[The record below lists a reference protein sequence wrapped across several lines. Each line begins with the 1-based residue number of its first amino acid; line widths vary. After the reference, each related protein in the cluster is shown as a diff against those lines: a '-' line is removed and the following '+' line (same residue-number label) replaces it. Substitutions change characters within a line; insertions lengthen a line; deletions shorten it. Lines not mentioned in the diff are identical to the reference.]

1 MIAINSCVR
10 AAVTVGVFF
19 SRPLPTIARWRSLY
33 FMGEGSAS
41 YKVLLLVAD
50 LERLAESLADRAVRA
65 QLDQMIADW
74 TEEAI
79 RLEVA
84 ERAEIAETPRM

>member
-1 MIAINSCVR
+1 V
-10 AAVTVGVFF
+10 VTVGILI
-19 SRPLPTIARWRSLY
+19 SRALPIIARWRSLY
-33 FMGEGSAS
+33 VMGERSAS

-50 LERLAESLADRAVRA
+50 LERLAESIADRAVRA

-79 RLEVA
+79 RLEAA
-84 ERAEIAETPRM
+84 ERAEIAETPRKRAVGY